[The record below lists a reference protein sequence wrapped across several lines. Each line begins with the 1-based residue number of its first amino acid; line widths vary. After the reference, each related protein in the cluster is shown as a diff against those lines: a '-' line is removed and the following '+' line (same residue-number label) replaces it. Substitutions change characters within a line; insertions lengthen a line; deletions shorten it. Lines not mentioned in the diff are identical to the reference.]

1 MSRIKLFV
9 LVANVLAARVT
20 AVVTPNTSNTSNGIE
35 IAKRTPEYNLIL
47 KWVVTLIN
55 LLCSERIHQNGGGAE
70 NFDLILD
77 IVSFLLDGFVYFDV
91 IT

>member
-20 AVVTPNTSNTSNGIE
+20 TVVTSNNPENANRKT
-35 IAKRTPEYNLIL
+35 EYNLIM

-55 LLCSERIHQNGGGAE
+55 LLCSERIHQNGGGAD

-77 IVSFLLDGFVYFDV
+77 IVSFLLDGLC
-91 IT
+91 II